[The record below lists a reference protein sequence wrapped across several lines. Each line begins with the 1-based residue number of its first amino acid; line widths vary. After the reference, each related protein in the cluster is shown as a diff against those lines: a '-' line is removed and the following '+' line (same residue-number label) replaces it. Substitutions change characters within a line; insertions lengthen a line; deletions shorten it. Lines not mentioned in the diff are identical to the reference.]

1 MPVCECQALTGCGCL
16 SALVPSPI
24 AADSSFSFAR
34 SPPAPQ
40 RPLPRGSWLCGRWET
55 PVGGLGATEP
65 IGASLPASPPAL
77 PRSGPAPA
85 ASRSRAESAGR
96 PAERT
101 AAGAHSGDPAREPS
115 GGSGRPGGGRRGRAV
130 ETPGPA
136 GRAKLVS
143 AAAGCQKPESGH
155 GDSSVPCPPCPGL
168 CARPPPSIPAL
179 PLLGSSSLCL
189 CRVCFPC
196 AGPRSRPVSFSS
208 LLSLSPAASVF
219 PVLSQALAP

>member
-1 MPVCECQALTGCGCL
+1 MGGWERQSPSGPL
-16 SALVPSPI
+16 S
-24 AADSSFSFAR
+24 
-34 SPPAPQ
+34 Q
-40 RPLPRGSWLCGRWET
+40 RPRPPCPLRSRPRGLSEQ
-55 PVGGLGATEP
+55 
-65 IGASLPASPPAL
+65 
-77 PRSGPAPA
+77 
-85 ASRSRAESAGR
+85 SRESARR

-101 AAGAHSGDPAREPS
+101 AAGAHGGDPAREPS

-155 GDSSVPCPPCPGL
+155 GDSSVPCSPCPGL
-168 CARPPPSIPAL
+168 CARPPPSITAL

-196 AGPRSRPVSFSS
+196 AGLSPPRSRPVSFSS
-208 LLSLSPAASVF
+208 LLSLSPAASAF